1 MRDKKQEKTYVEDVS
16 RSVYDIRNEEK
27 DVYRV
32 DEGLTEAI
40 VSQISKEKNDPAWM
54 QNFRLESLKIYNELS
69 VPDWGPSIDGLD
81 MNNIVTYVRPNTKM
95 SAKWSE
101 VPKEIKDTFDAL
113 GIPKAERESL
123 AGVGAQYDSELVY
136 HNVREEVSA
145 LGVVYTDME
154 SALHG
159 EYADMV
165 RKHFMKLVPPRDHKF
180 AALHGAVWSGGS
192 FVYVPPGVSVTIP
205 LQSYFR
211 LNAPGAG
218 QFEHTLI
225 IVEEGAELHF
235 IEGCSAPKYNVA
247 NLHAGCVELYV
258 GKNAKLRYS
267 TIENWSKNMYNLNT
281 KRAKV
286 EEGGT
291 IEWVSGS
298 FGSHVSY
305 LYPMSILNGKG
316 ARVEFT
322 GITFAGKGQN
332 LDTGTKVVHNAPET
346 TSFVNT
352 KSISKDGGVSTFRSS
367 VEVRPQAKGSKSS
380 VSCQSL
386 MLDDISSSDT
396 IPALDIRTQDAD
408 VGHEA
413 QIGRISDEAVFYLMS
428 RGMSEEDARA
438 MIVSGFADNVS
449 KELPLE
455 YAVEMNNLIRL
466 EMKGSIG

>member
-1 MRDKKQEKTYVEDVS
+1 MKEKSQVEDID
-16 RSVYDIRNEEK
+16 RSLYDFRNEEK
-27 DVYRV
+27 AENIYKVE
-32 DEGLTEAI
+32 EGLTPEI
-40 VSQISKEKNDPAWM
+40 VEQISKEKNDPAWM
-54 QNFRLESLKIYNELS
+54 QLFRLQSLQIYNS
-69 VPDWGPSIDGLD
+69 MKVPDWGPSIEGLD
-81 MNNIVTYVRPNTKM
+81 MNQIVTYVRPKTRM
-95 SAKWSE
+95 SAKWSD
-101 VPKEIKDTFDAL
+101 VPDDIKDTFERL
-113 GIPKAERESL
+113 GIPQAERKSL

-136 HNVREEVSA
+136 HNVREEVA
-145 LGVVYTDME
+145 AQGVIYTDLE
-154 SALHG
+154 SAMHG
-159 EYADMV
+159 EYAEMI
-165 RKHFMKLVPPRDHKF
+165 RTHFMHLVKPNDHKF

-192 FVYVPPGVSVTIP
+192 FVYVPKGVSVEIP

-225 IVEEGAELHF
+225 IVDEGAELHF

-247 NLHAGCVELYV
+247 NLHAGCVELFV

-281 KRAKV
+281 KRAVV

-305 LYPMSILNGKG
+305 LDPMSILKGKG
-316 ARVEFT
+316 ARMEFT

-332 LDTGTKVVHNAPET
+332 LDTGAKVVHSAPD
-346 TSFVNT
+346 TSSYINT
-352 KSISKDGGVSTFRSS
+352 KSISKDGGISTFRSS
-367 VEVRPQAKGSKSS
+367 VVIGKNAEHSKAA
-380 VSCQSL
+380 VSR
-386 MLDDISSSDT
+386 SDT
-396 IPALDIRTQDAD
+396 IPAMDVRTCNAD

-413 QIGRISDEAVFYLMS
+413 KIGRISDDAVFYLMS
-428 RGMSEEDARA
+428 RGISEEDARA

-455 YAVEMNNLIRL
+455 YAVEMNNLIQL

>member
-1 MRDKKQEKTYVEDVS
+1 MREKTNVNDVD
-16 RSVYDIRNEEK
+16 RSMYDFRNEEK

-32 DEGLTEAI
+32 KEGLTPAI
-40 VSQISKEKNDPAWM
+40 VEKISSEKHDPVWM
-54 QNFRLESLKIYNELS
+54 QNFRLESLQIYNEMK
-69 VPDWGPSIDGLD
+69 VPDWGPSIEGLNMD
-81 MNNIVTYVRPNTKM
+81 DIVTYVRPNTKM
-95 SAKWSE
+95 SAKWSD
-101 VPKEIKDTFDAL
+101 VPEDIKDTFEKL
-113 GIPKAERESL
+113 GIPQAERKSL

-136 HNVREEVSA
+136 HNVREEVA
-145 LGVVYTDME
+145 AQGVVYTDME
-154 SALHG
+154 SALTG

-165 RKHFMKLVPPRDHKF
+165 KKHFMKLVTPRDHKF

-192 FVYVPPGVSVTIP
+192 FVYVPPGVSVEIP

-225 IVEEGAELHF
+225 IVDEGAYLHF

-247 NLHAGCVELYV
+247 NLHAGCVELFV

-281 KRAKV
+281 KRALV

-305 LYPMSILNGKG
+305 LYPMSVLNGEG
-316 ARVEFT
+316 ARAEFT

-332 LDTGTKVVHNAPET
+332 LDTGTKVVHNAPKT
-346 TSFVNT
+346 TSYVNT
-352 KSISKDGGVSTFRSS
+352 KSISKDGGISTFRSS
-367 VEVRPQAKGSKSS
+367 VVVKPQAKQSKSA

-386 MLDDISSSDT
+386 MLDDISRSDT
-396 IPALDIRTQDAD
+396 IPAMDIRTKDAD

-413 QIGRISDEAVFYLMS
+413 RIGRISNEAVFYLMS
-428 RGMSEEDARA
+428 RGISEEEARA

>member
-1 MRDKKQEKTYVEDVS
+1 MKEKTYVDDID
-16 RSVYDIRNEEK
+16 RSVYDIK
-27 DVYRV
+27 DKENDAYKVKA
-32 DEGLTEAI
+32 GLTPEI
-40 VSQISKEKNDPAWM
+40 VEKISKEKNDPAWM
-54 QNFRLESLKIYNELS
+54 QQFRLQSLQIYNSLQ
-69 VPDWGPSIDGLD
+69 VPNWGPDIEDLD
-81 MNNIVTYVRPNTKM
+81 MDNIVTYVRPKSKM

-101 VPKEIKDTFDAL
+101 VPRDIKDTFERL
-113 GIPKAERESL
+113 GIPQAEQKSL

-136 HNVREEVSA
+136 HNVRAEVA
-145 LGVVYTDME
+145 AQGVVYTDLE
-154 SALHG
+154 SAMHG
-159 EYADMV
+159 EYAEMI
-165 RKHFMKLVPPRDHKF
+165 RTHFMHLVKPQEHKF

-192 FVYVPPGVSVTIP
+192 FVYVPKGVSVTIP

-225 IVEEGAELHF
+225 IVDEGAYLHF

-281 KRAKV
+281 KRASV

-305 LYPMSILNGKG
+305 LYPMSILKG
-316 ARVEFT
+316 DDSRMEFT
-322 GITFAGKGQN
+322 GITFAGEGQN
-332 LDTGTKVVHNAPET
+332 LDTGAKVVHT
-346 TSFVNT
+346 GKRTSSYVNT
-352 KSISKDGGVSTFRSS
+352 KSISKDGGISTFRSS
-367 VEVRPQAKGSKSS
+367 VQIGKQASGSKAS

-386 MLDDISSSDT
+386 MLDDISRSDT
-396 IPALDIRTQDAD
+396 VPAMDIRTRDAN

-413 QIGRISDEAVFYLMS
+413 KIGRISDEAVFYLMS
-428 RGMSEEDARA
+428 RGISEEDARA
-438 MIVSGFADNVS
+438 MIVSGFADDVS

-455 YAVEMNNLIRL
+455 YAVEMNNLIQL

>member
-1 MRDKKQEKTYVEDVS
+1 MKEKSQVEDID
-16 RSVYDIRNEEK
+16 RSIYDIK
-27 DVYRV
+27 DESK
-32 DEGLTEAI
+32 DSFKLQAGLTPEI
-40 VSQISKEKNDPAWM
+40 VEKISKEKNDPVWM
-54 QNFRLESLKIYNELS
+54 QNFRLQSLQIYNEMK
-69 VPDWGPSIDGLD
+69 VPDWGPSIEGLD
-81 MNNIVTYVRPNTKM
+81 MDNIVTYVRPNTGMKG
-95 SAKWSE
+95 KWSE
-101 VPKEIKDTFDAL
+101 VPKDIKDTFERL

-136 HNVREEVSA
+136 HNVREEVA
-145 LGVVYTDME
+145 AQGVVYTDME
-154 SALHG
+154 SALRG

-165 RKHFMKLVPPRDHKF
+165 QKHFMKLVKPNDHKF

-192 FVYVPPGVSVTIP
+192 FVYVPKGVSVTIP

-225 IVEEGAELHF
+225 IVEEGAYLHF

-247 NLHAGCVELYV
+247 NLHAGCVELFV

-281 KRAKV
+281 KRAIV

-291 IEWVSGS
+291 IEWVSGA

-305 LYPMSILNGKG
+305 LYPMSILKGKG
-316 ARVEFT
+316 SRMEFT

-332 LDTGTKVVHNAPET
+332 LDTGAKVVHAAPD
-346 TSFVNT
+346 TSSYMNT
-352 KSISKDGGVSTFRSS
+352 RSISKDGGISTYRSS
-367 VEVRPQAKGSKSS
+367 VVVTKDAEKAKSS

-386 MLDDISSSDT
+386 MLDSVSRSDT
-396 IPALDIRTQDAD
+396 IPAMDIRCRSAN

-438 MIVSGFADNVS
+438 LIVSGFADNVS

>member
-1 MRDKKQEKTYVEDVS
+1 MREKTNVNDVD
-16 RSVYDIRNEEK
+16 RSMYDFRNEEK

-32 DEGLTEAI
+32 KEGLTPAI
-40 VSQISKEKNDPAWM
+40 VEKISSEKHDPVWM
-54 QNFRLESLKIYNELS
+54 QNFRLESLQIYNEMK
-69 VPDWGPSIDGLD
+69 VPDWGPSIDGLNMD
-81 MNNIVTYVRPNTKM
+81 DIVTYVRPNTKM
-95 SAKWSE
+95 SAKWSD
-101 VPKEIKDTFDAL
+101 VPEDIKDTFEKL
-113 GIPKAERESL
+113 GIPQAERKSL

-136 HNVREEVSA
+136 HNVREEVA
-145 LGVVYTDME
+145 AQGVIYTDME
-154 SALHG
+154 SALTG

-165 RKHFMKLVPPRDHKF
+165 KKHFMKLVTPRDHKF

-192 FVYVPPGVSVTIP
+192 FVYVPPGVSVEIP

-225 IVEEGAELHF
+225 IVDEGAYLHF

-247 NLHAGCVELYV
+247 NLHAGCVELFV

-281 KRAKV
+281 KRALV

-305 LYPMSILNGKG
+305 LYPMSVLNGEG
-316 ARVEFT
+316 ARAEFT

-332 LDTGTKVVHNAPET
+332 LDTGTKVVHNAPKT
-346 TSFVNT
+346 TSYVNT
-352 KSISKDGGVSTFRSS
+352 KSISKDGGISTFRSS
-367 VEVRPQAKGSKSS
+367 VVVKPQAKQSKSA

-386 MLDDISSSDT
+386 MLDDISRSDT
-396 IPALDIRTQDAD
+396 IPAMDIRTKDAD

-413 QIGRISDEAVFYLMS
+413 RIGRISDEAVFYLMS
-428 RGMSEEDARA
+428 RGISEEEARA

>member
-1 MRDKKQEKTYVEDVS
+1 MREKTNVNDVD
-16 RSVYDIRNEEK
+16 RSMYDFRNEEK

-32 DEGLTEAI
+32 KEGLTPAI
-40 VSQISKEKNDPAWM
+40 VEKISSEKLDPVWM
-54 QNFRLESLKIYNELS
+54 QNFRLESLQIYNEMK
-69 VPDWGPSIDGLD
+69 VPDWGPSIEELNMDD
-81 MNNIVTYVRPNTKM
+81 IVTYVRPNTKM
-95 SAKWSE
+95 SAKWSD
-101 VPKEIKDTFDAL
+101 VPEDIKDTFEKL
-113 GIPKAERESL
+113 GIPQAERKSL

-136 HNVREEVSA
+136 HNVREEVA
-145 LGVVYTDME
+145 AQGVVYTDME
-154 SALHG
+154 SALTG

-165 RKHFMKLVPPRDHKF
+165 KKHFMKLVTPRDHKF

-192 FVYVPPGVSVTIP
+192 FVYVPPGVSVEIP

-225 IVEEGAELHF
+225 IVDEGAYLHF

-247 NLHAGCVELYV
+247 NLHAGCVELFV

-281 KRAKV
+281 KRALV

-305 LYPMSILNGKG
+305 LYPMSVLNGEG
-316 ARVEFT
+316 ARAEFT

-332 LDTGTKVVHNAPET
+332 LDTGTKVVHNAPKT
-346 TSFVNT
+346 TSYVNT
-352 KSISKDGGVSTFRSS
+352 KSISKDGGISTFRSS
-367 VEVRPQAKGSKSS
+367 VVVKPQAKQSKSA

-386 MLDDISSSDT
+386 MLDDISRSDT
-396 IPALDIRTQDAD
+396 IPAMDIRTKDAD

-413 QIGRISDEAVFYLMS
+413 RIGRISDEAVFYLMS
-428 RGMSEEDARA
+428 RGISEEEARA

>member
-1 MRDKKQEKTYVEDVS
+1 MREKTNVNDVD
-16 RSVYDIRNEEK
+16 RSMYDFRNEEK

-32 DEGLTEAI
+32 KEGLTPAI
-40 VSQISKEKNDPAWM
+40 VEKISSEKHDSVWM
-54 QNFRLESLKIYNELS
+54 QNFRLESLQIYNEMK
-69 VPDWGPSIDGLD
+69 VPDWGPSIEGLNMD
-81 MNNIVTYVRPNTKM
+81 DIVTYVRPNTKM
-95 SAKWSE
+95 SAKWSD
-101 VPKEIKDTFDAL
+101 VPEDIKDTFEKL
-113 GIPKAERESL
+113 GIPQAERKSL

-136 HNVREEVSA
+136 HNVREEVA
-145 LGVVYTDME
+145 AQGVVYTDME
-154 SALHG
+154 SALTG

-165 RKHFMKLVPPRDHKF
+165 KKHFMKLVTPRDHKF

-192 FVYVPPGVSVTIP
+192 FVYVPPGVSVEIP

-225 IVEEGAELHF
+225 IVDEGAYLHF

-247 NLHAGCVELYV
+247 NLHAGCVELFI

-281 KRAKV
+281 KRALV

-305 LYPMSILNGKG
+305 LYPMSVLNGEG
-316 ARVEFT
+316 ARAEFT

-332 LDTGTKVVHNAPET
+332 LDTGTKVVHNAPKT
-346 TSFVNT
+346 TSYVNT
-352 KSISKDGGVSTFRSS
+352 KSISKDGGISTFRSS
-367 VEVRPQAKGSKSS
+367 VVVKPQAKQSKSA

-386 MLDDISSSDT
+386 MLDDISRSDT
-396 IPALDIRTQDAD
+396 IPAMDIRTKDAD

-413 QIGRISDEAVFYLMS
+413 RIGRISDEAVFYLMS
-428 RGMSEEDARA
+428 RGISEEEARA